1 MPRLRPL
8 RASPMLTGEMRA
20 AEPDMRWVADR
31 LRERFGD
38 VSLSRSD
45 PVETLVDT
53 ILSQNTNDVNR
64 DRAYSA
70 LLDRFGTLERVAE
83 ATPAEIAK
91 AIQVGGL
98 QREKSERIKA
108 VLARIFAE
116 REELDLSFLGDL
128 PLHEALA
135 WLLASPGVGKKTA
148 GIVLLFSFGR
158 PYFPADTH
166 VKRVLTRF
174 GLLEGQGDP
183 HDRLNALLPKDA
195 PFLRRLHLH
204 LIRLGRE
211 TCHPREPECE
221 DCPLEAR
228 CEKVGVLS
236 PVAVGGTE
244 RR

>member
-1 MPRLRPL
+1 
-8 RASPMLTGEMRA
+8 MLSGEMRA
-20 AEPDMRWVADR
+20 AEPETRWIADK
-31 LRERFGD
+31 LRQRFGD
-38 VSLSRSD
+38 VPLSRSD
-45 PVETLVDT
+45 PVATLVQT

-64 DRAYSA
+64 DRAYAA
-70 LLDRFGTLERVAE
+70 LLDRFGTLERVA
-83 ATPAEIAK
+83 AADPAEIAK
-91 AIQVGGL
+91 AIRVGGL

-108 VLARIFAE
+108 VLERILVECEA
-116 REELDLSFLGDL
+116 LDLSFLGDL
-128 PLHEALA
+128 PLDQGLA

>member
-1 MPRLRPL
+1 LPSLRPL
-8 RASPMLTGEMRA
+8 RASPMLSGEMRA
-20 AEPDMRWVADR
+20 AEPETRWIADK
-31 LRERFGD
+31 LRQRFGD
-38 VSLSRSD
+38 VPLSRSD
-45 PVETLVDT
+45 PVATLVQT

-64 DRAYSA
+64 DRAYAA
-70 LLDRFGTLERVAE
+70 LLDRFGTLERVA
-83 ATPAEIAK
+83 AADPAEIAK
-91 AIQVGGL
+91 AIRVGGL

-108 VLARIFAE
+108 VLERILVECEA
-116 REELDLSFLGDL
+116 LDLSFLGDL
-128 PLHEALA
+128 PLDQGLA